1 MPGLRNP
8 TKERDEAMKM
18 KKLINDP
25 FAVSDELVDGFM
37 AAYGADL
44 IRLEGMNVLVKKGFP
59 RLGRVGV
66 VVGGGS
72 GHEPLF
78 IGYVGHNMAD
88 AVVEGQIF
96 AAPSPD
102 LSYAAAHAVNGGAG
116 VLFLYNNYAGDR
128 LNFDMGAEMAKA
140 DGIDVRTVLV
150 WDDVASGPPDQPQ
163 LRRGTAADVFVIH
176 IAGAAAESGAGIDEV
191 VRLTEKARDN
201 SRSIGV
207 ALSSCTL
214 PATGKATFEIGDD
227 EMEVGMG
234 LHGEAGVQ
242 RTTLRS
248 ADETARMML
257 PLLLKDLPFKRGDTV
272 NLLINGYGSTTLM
285 EMYIMNRA
293 YHRLLAEE
301 GISVHRTEIGNFCTT
316 QEMAGCSLT
325 LLRLDDE
332 LMKLVDAPASCPA
345 YTRF

>member
-1 MPGLRNP
+1 
-8 TKERDEAMKM
+8 MKM

-25 FAVSDELVDGFM
+25 FAVTDELVDGFM
-37 AAYGADL
+37 AANGA
-44 IRLEGMNVLVKKGFP
+44 NLVKLDGVNVIVKRGFP
-59 RLGRVGV
+59 RPGRVGV

-88 AVVEGQIF
+88 AAVMGQIF
-96 AAPSPD
+96 AAPGPD
-102 LSYAAAHAVNGGAG
+102 LSYAAAKAVNGGAG

-128 LNFDMGAEMAKA
+128 LNFDMGAELAIA

-163 LRRGTAADVFVIH
+163 QRRGTAADVFVIH
-176 IAGAAAESGAGIDEV
+176 VAGAAAESGAGIDEV
-191 VRLTEKARDN
+191 VRLTQTARDN
-201 SRSIGV
+201 CRTIGV

-214 PATGKATFEIGDD
+214 PATGKATFELGDD

-234 LHGEAGVQ
+234 LHGEAGV
-242 RTTLRS
+242 RRATLRS
-248 ADETARMML
+248 ADETAQMML
-257 PLLLKDLPFKRGDTV
+257 PLLLHDLPFRRGDVV

-293 YHRLLAEE
+293 FHRLLAAE
-301 GISVHRTEIGNFCTT
+301 GITVHRSEIGNFCTT

-325 LLRLDDE
+325 LIRLDDE
-332 LMKLVDAPASCPA
+332 LMRLVDTPAACPA

>member
-1 MPGLRNP
+1 MI
-8 TKERDEAMKM
+8 M

-25 FAVSDELVDGFM
+25 FAVTDELVDGFM
-37 AAYGADL
+37 AAHGVDL
-44 IRLEGMNVLVKKGFP
+44 VRLAGMNVIVRRGFP
-59 RLGRVGV
+59 KHGRVGV
-66 VVGGGS
+66 VIGGGS

-88 AVVEGQIF
+88 AAALGQIF
-96 AAPSPD
+96 AAPAPD
-102 LSYAAAHAVNGGAG
+102 LGLAAAKAVDGDAG

-128 LNFDMGAEMAKA
+128 MNFDMAAEMAA
-140 DGIDVRTVLV
+140 AEGVDVRTVLV
-150 WDDVASGPPDQPQ
+150 WDDVASGPPDQPE

-176 IAGAAAESGAGIDEV
+176 VAGAAAEQGADIAEV

-201 SRSIGV
+201 CRTIGV

-214 PATGKATFEIGDD
+214 PATGKPTFALGDD

-234 LHGEAGVQ
+234 LHGEPGVE
-242 RTTLRS
+242 RTRLRS
-248 ADETARMML
+248 ADDTAAMML
-257 PLLLKDLPFKRGDTV
+257 PLLLQDLPFRRGDDV
-272 NLLINGYGSTTLM
+272 NVLINGYGATTLM

-293 YHRLLAEE
+293 FGRMMADAGLK
-301 GISVHRTEIGNFCTT
+301 VHHTEIGNFCTT

-325 LLRLDDE
+325 LMRLDDE
-332 LMKLVDAPASCPA
+332 LTRLLDTPARSPA

>member
-1 MPGLRNP
+1 
-8 TKERDEAMKM
+8 MKM

-25 FAVSDELVDGFM
+25 FAVSDELIDGFLD
-37 AAYGADL
+37 AYGAKL
-44 IRLEGMNVLVKKGFP
+44 TRVEGLNVVAKRGFP
-59 RLGRVGV
+59 KPGRAGV

-78 IGYVGHNMAD
+78 LGYVGHNMAD

-102 LSYAAAHAVNGGAG
+102 LCLAGARAVNGGAG

-128 LNFDMGAEMAKA
+128 LNFDMAVDMASAE
-140 DGIDVRTVLV
+140 GIDVRTVLI
-150 WDDVASGPPDQPQ
+150 WDDVASGPPDQPE

-176 IAGAAAESGAGIDEV
+176 AVGAAAEAGAGIDEV
-191 VRLTEKARDN
+191 VRVAEKARDN
-201 SRSIGV
+201 CRSIGV

-214 PATGKATFEIGDD
+214 PATGASTFDLSEN

-234 LHGEAGVQ
+234 LHGEPGVE
-242 RTTLRS
+242 RTTMRS
-248 ADETARMML
+248 ADETAAMML
-257 PLLLKDLPFKRGDTV
+257 PMLMRDFPLQRCDEV

-293 YHRLLAEE
+293 FRRMLAEAGVE
-301 GISVHRTEIGNFCTT
+301 VHRSEIGNFCTT

-325 LLRLDDE
+325 LMRLDDE
-332 LMKLVDAPASCPA
+332 LKQLVDTPAECPA
-345 YTRF
+345 YTRL